1 MPNALRNIAELCR
14 HEYLRERRSLHF
26 SRNIVIWGLK
36 LFLWTSMALAL
47 PHTLEVSGIGI
58 TESLPLLLLA
68 DQAMRW
74 FSQRTPILDTH
85 KYRTLPIRRWHVITA
100 YLLRMLFMPINF
112 IWLPALW
119 PQWWFLG
126 IFILSGYLYLA
137 FWHCYLRMME
147 GKTWGQN
154 IPRILDTGGLLSCE
168 MKMRLRHPG
177 LRKKIRNG
185 LIASI
190 LLTFLSITINQ
201 GFYTDFV
208 VLHTLTFPTLPLLTA
223 RLGYEQ
229 RYMPL
234 LLTRMHN
241 LKGVYLAKYIAATL
255 LLLPSIV
262 ILLLPVAMD
271 ILSWQRLVA
280 WTLATALAIY
290 PALLLGAPRSE
301 VGSPTAQMLTLATLT
316 FPILTTQLIQ
326 KLL

>member
-36 LFLWTSMALAL
+36 FFLWTSMALAL
-47 PHTLEVSGIGI
+47 PHTLEASGIGI

-74 FSQRTPILDTH
+74 FSQRTPLLETH
-85 KYRTLPIRRWHVITA
+85 KYRTLPIKRWHIITA
-100 YLLRMLFMPINF
+100 YILRMLFMPINF
-112 IWLPALW
+112 IWIPTLW
-119 PQWWFLG
+119 PQWWYLG
-126 IFILSGYLYLA
+126 LFILSGYLYLA
-137 FWHCYLRMME
+137 FWHCYLHMMARN
-147 GKTWGQN
+147 TWGQS
-154 IPRILDTGGLLSCE
+154 IPHILDTGGFLSCE

-185 LIASI
+185 LLASI
-190 LLTFLSITINQ
+190 LLTCLSIIMNQ

-234 LLTRMHN
+234 LHTRMHN
-241 LKGVYLAKYIAATL
+241 LKGVYLAKYMAALL
-255 LLLPSIV
+255 LLLPSIG

-280 WTLATALAIY
+280 WTSATAFGIY
-290 PALLLGAPRSE
+290 PALLWGAPHSE
-301 VGSPTAQMLTLATLT
+301 VGSPTAQMLTLATLML
-316 FPILTTQLIQ
+316 PILIVQVLNI
-326 KLL
+326 

>member
-36 LFLWTSMALAL
+36 FFLWTSMALAL
-47 PHTLEVSGIGI
+47 PHTLEASGIGI

-74 FSQRTPILDTH
+74 FSQRTPLLETH
-85 KYRTLPIRRWHVITA
+85 KYRTLPIKRWHIITA

-112 IWLPALW
+112 IWIPTLW
-119 PQWWFLG
+119 PQWWYLG
-126 IFILSGYLYLA
+126 LFILSGYLYLA
-137 FWHCYLRMME
+137 FWHCYLHMMARN
-147 GKTWGQN
+147 TWGQS
-154 IPRILDTGGLLSCE
+154 IPHILDTGGFLSCE

-185 LIASI
+185 LLASI
-190 LLTFLSITINQ
+190 LLTCLSIIMNQ

-234 LLTRMHN
+234 LHTRMHN
-241 LKGVYLAKYIAATL
+241 LKGVYLAKYMAALL
-255 LLLPSIV
+255 LLLPSIG

-280 WTLATALAIY
+280 WTSATAFGIY
-290 PALLLGAPRSE
+290 PALLWGAPHSE
-301 VGSPTAQMLTLATLT
+301 VGSPTAQMLTLATLML
-316 FPILTTQLIQ
+316 PILIVQVLNI
-326 KLL
+326 